1 MRLIIVRHGEV
12 SWGEAVDNDPPLNEA
27 GHAQARRLGER
38 FRGQRIDRLYCSPMA
53 RARQTASYVAGA
65 VGLSPEPLPW
75 LREVRC
81 PLLTDE
87 EVAHMEAR
95 PLEQWWE
102 GFPGGEEPFQA
113 FQDRVGDGIDGLLSR
128 LGTRLGRL
136 SEGATPGPEE
146 RVCIVCHAGVTAA
159 LVGHLL
165 GTPAVP
171 WEWYRFGMGYTGVTH
186 VRIRPL
192 GDSVIASLT
201 LFNCRKHL
209 D

>member
-1 MRLIIVRHGEV
+1 MRLIIIRHGEV
-12 SWGEAVDNDPPLNEA
+12 SWAEARDNNPPLNEA

-38 FRGQRIDRLYCSPMA
+38 FRGQRVDRLYCSPMA
-53 RARQTASYVAGA
+53 RARQTADYVSGA
-65 VGLSPEPLPW
+65 VGRSPEVLPW
-75 LREVRC
+75 LREVSC

-87 EVAHMEAR
+87 EVARMEAR

-102 GFPGGEEPFQA
+102 GFPGGEEPFRA
-113 FQDRVGDGIDGLLSR
+113 FQDRVGAGIDALLTR
-128 LGTRLGRL
+128 LGTRLGKT
-136 SEGATPGPEE
+136 SEGASAGPDE
-146 RVCIVCHAGVTAA
+146 RVCLVCHAGVTAA

-165 GTPAVP
+165 RIPALP
-171 WEWYRFGMGYTGVTH
+171 WEWYRLGMGFTGVTH
-186 VRIRPL
+186 LRIRPL